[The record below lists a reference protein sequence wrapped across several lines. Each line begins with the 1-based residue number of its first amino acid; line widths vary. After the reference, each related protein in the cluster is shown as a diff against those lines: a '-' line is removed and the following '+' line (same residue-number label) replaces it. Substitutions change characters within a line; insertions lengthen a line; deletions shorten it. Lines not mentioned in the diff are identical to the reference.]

1 MKQFFTL
8 LMMAF
13 IINAVTL
20 AQATFVLD
28 DFENGLVNFTD
39 VVNVNPPAHMD
50 VAVVDNP
57 VKAGINTSN
66 KVWEWKRFDAENDNK
81 IWAGFYSFL
90 KNEIPSGYHR
100 IEIKYLR
107 TNSTSQLKI
116 KPEGAVSKE
125 INPINPASKTNE
137 WELLVFDIFK
147 EGIKNIRVFGFFP
160 DFYEPINVNAKVY
173 IDDITIV
180 YDPTITPPPA
190 PSSITMF
197 ENSANNRFHD
207 QSWSFKEGGST
218 LVQEHWQGAN
228 IPGGD
233 KLPCVTSPV
242 KSSPN
247 ALRLQWRSVVG
258 GNWAAIIASIGWSVH
273 DVRQMT
279 NFTFWAYS
287 PVAIAKTSLP
297 NLYFESSAGNPNKTG
312 KLDMGNYVNGIA
324 ADTWTL
330 VTIPLADFW
339 AADPNFKSQEFVK
352 GIFFAQNAADNV
364 EHTMIMDDFKFVKV
378 IPGLVLF
385 DNSANDRFHDQS
397 WSTKSEPSTLAQEH
411 WEAPGRTDGDKLPV
425 VTSPVKEG
433 NNALKLQWKSAQG
446 GSWMALVASVG
457 WKAFDLKEMTHLQF
471 WVNSTATLNKEL
483 LPNVFLESHSG
494 NPNKTG
500 KLNLGNYVI
509 SLAANT
515 WTEVRIPLADFW
527 AANPAFT
534 AKDVV
539 KGIFFEQNVANN
551 VEHTM
556 FMDEFRFIAV
566 EPSAPNAPVFVD
578 FGSNNPALMSTGNWN
593 NMTEHQS
600 GSINLID
607 EGGNATGMKL
617 TVTDAFFNG
626 VNTNGTT
633 APTGDAAIFVQNAS
647 SDNFFSN
654 GAVWGTT
661 AANPEA
667 IITLSGMNPA
677 KYYTFT
683 VFASRTGVTNIRDAK
698 YSFTGANGSK
708 SANLNASNNVSNV
721 AQVIDVIPN
730 VDGTV
735 VFKSEPG
742 PDNNSAE
749 KFFFLGAMRIKP
761 ANNPT
766 NVESVKA
773 NETLK
778 VFYSNQMLRLSDYT
792 GQVKV
797 YNLTGGLVA
806 EGQSV
811 FGYMPVKL
819 SNGLYVVSTSVGN
832 AKLIVR

>member
-1 MKQFFTL
+1 MKSTL
-8 LMMAF
+8 IIFVLMLLLQT
-13 IINAVTL
+13 NL
-20 AQATFVLD
+20 NGQATFVLD
-28 DFENGLVNFTD
+28 DFENGLVNFTE

-50 VAVVDNP
+50 IAVVDNP

-66 KVWEWKRFDAENDNK
+66 KVWEWKRYDAENDNK
-81 IWAGFYSFL
+81 IWAGFYSLL

-107 TNSTSQLKI
+107 TNATSQLRI

-125 INPINPASKTNE
+125 INSVNPASKTNE
-137 WELLVFDIFK
+137 WELLVFDIYK
-147 EGIKNIRVFGFFP
+147 EGVKNIRVFGFFP
-160 DFYEPINVNAKVY
+160 DYFEPIDVNAKVY
-173 IDDITIV
+173 VDDITIV

-190 PSSITMF
+190 PTSITLF
-197 ENSANNRFHD
+197 ENSANDRFHD

-218 LVQEHWQGAN
+218 LLQEHWQGADV
-228 IPGGD
+228 PGGD

-242 KSSPN
+242 KSAPN
-247 ALRLQWRSVVG
+247 ALKLQWKSVEG
-258 GNWAAIIASIGWSVH
+258 GNWAAIIASVGWTVH

-279 NFTFWAYS
+279 NFTFWVYS
-287 PVAIAKTSLP
+287 PEAIAKTALP
-297 NLYFESSAGNPNKTG
+297 KLYFESSTGNPNKSG
-312 KLDMGNYVNGIA
+312 KLDMGNYVNDIA
-324 ADTWTL
+324 ANTWTL

-339 AADPNFKSQEFVK
+339 AADAAFTSQEFVK
-352 GIFFAQNAADNV
+352 GIFFAQNTADNV
-364 EHTMIMDDFKFVKV
+364 ERTMIMDDFKFVKV
-378 IPGLVLF
+378 TPGLVLF

-411 WEAPGRTDGDKLPV
+411 WEAPNRTDGDKLPV
-425 VTSPVKEG
+425 VTTPVKDG
-433 NNALKLQWKSAQG
+433 TNALKLQWKSAQG

-471 WVNSTATLNKEL
+471 WVNSPVTLNKEL
-483 LPNVFLESHSG
+483 LPKVFLESHSG

-515 WTEVRIPLADFW
+515 WTEVRIPLADFY
-527 AANPAFT
+527 AADPAFT

-556 FMDEFRFIAV
+556 YMDEFRFIAV
-566 EPSAPNAPVFVD
+566 DPSAPNAPVYVD
-578 FGSNNPALMSTGNWN
+578 FGSNNPALMTTGNWN
-593 NMTEHQS
+593 NMTEHQA

-617 TVTDAFFNG
+617 TVTDAFYNG
-626 VNTNGTT
+626 FNTNGTT
-633 APTGDAAIFVQNAS
+633 APTGDAAMFVQNAT
-647 SDNFFSN
+647 SDNFFCN
-654 GAVWGTT
+654 GAVWGSV

-667 IITLSGMNPA
+667 VITLSGMNPA

-683 VFASRTGVTNIRDAK
+683 VFASRTSVTNIRDAK
-698 YSFTGANGSK
+698 YTFTGSNGSK

-721 AQVIDVIPN
+721 AVVIDVVPN
-730 VDGTV
+730 ADGTV

-749 KFFFLGAMRIKP
+749 KFFFLGAMKIKS
-761 ANNPT
+761 ADNPT
-766 NVESVKA
+766 SVEDVRA

-778 VFYSNQMLRLSDYT
+778 VFYSNQTLRLGDYT
-792 GQVKV
+792 GLVKV
-797 YNLTGGLVA
+797 YNLTGSLVA

-811 FGYMPVKL
+811 FGYMAVKL
-819 SNGLYVVSTSVGN
+819 EQGLYIVNTSIGN
-832 AKLIVR
+832 AKLLVK